1 MNDTK
6 PTANAATTVV
16 STPGCAAAP
25 RTAAPT
31 IRAAVGG
38 RPAWPVRVGCVPAG
52 SPAVEGGQLGV
63 EPARLIRIE
72 LRPRGL
78 RGGARRAAPAVRRDG
93 DTREAPRHQ
102 QPGDHVD
109 REVEA
114 LVVGQRQDGGAVRL
128 RQPALDLRLVL
139 ALGDAPADERP

>member
-16 STPGCAAAP
+16 STPDCAAAP
-25 RTAAPT
+25 SSAPPD
-31 IRAAVGG
+31 IRAALPG
-38 RPAWPVRVGCVPAG
+38 RPAWPLRAGCGRGG

-63 EPARLIRIE
+63 EPARVIRIQ

-78 RGGARRAAPAVRRDG
+78 RGGAWRAAPAARGHG
-93 DTREAPRHQ
+93 DAGEAERHQ
-102 QPGDHVD
+102 EPGDQVH

-114 LVVGQRQDGGAVRL
+114 FLVGQRQDGG
-128 RQPALDLRLVL
+128 P
-139 ALGDAPADERP
+139 